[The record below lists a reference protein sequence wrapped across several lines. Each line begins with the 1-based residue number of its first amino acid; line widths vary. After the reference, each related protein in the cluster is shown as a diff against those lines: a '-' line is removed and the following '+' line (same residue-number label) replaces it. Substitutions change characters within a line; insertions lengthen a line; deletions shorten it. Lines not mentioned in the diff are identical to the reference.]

1 MNARYHILISG
12 DVHGVFFRAFVQEH
26 AQDLDLKGWVKN
38 KRDKDVKQVE
48 AVVEGDEDK
57 IKELIEH
64 CRQGPP
70 SSTVEKIEIKKQE
83 YTGEFTTFSFEYL

>member
-26 AQDLDLKGWVKN
+26 AEELGLKGWVKN
-38 KRDKDVKQVE
+38 RRNKEIKQVE
-48 AVVEGDEDK
+48 VIVEGNEDR
-57 IKELIEH
+57 IKELIKY

-70 SSTVEKIEIKKQE
+70 SSTVEKIETKKQE
-83 YTGEFTTFSFEYL
+83 YTGEFATFSFEYL